1 MHIAEG
7 VLPAKVLISGGVL
20 SACFTA
26 YGLKKLKYENI
37 PKVALLSGLFFIG
50 SFIHVPLGPTSVHLI
65 LNSIVG
71 IFGGWASFPAILI
84 ALFLQAIMF
93 GFGGITTLGV
103 NTFNMAFPAVCAYLF
118 FKYIVLKYENNK
130 TIFSIFLF
138 IIGAGSVFMAAL
150 LLSLSLYLAGQKFFE
165 VAKIAFIAHIP
176 VMVIEGIIVV
186 FMILYIKK
194 VYPEI
199 LNLEGTK

>member
-7 VLPAKVLISGGVL
+7 ILPAKVLIGGGVL
-20 SACFTA
+20 TAAFTA
-26 YGLKKLKYENI
+26 IGLKKMKYKDI
-37 PKVALLSGLFFIG
+37 PKVALMSGLFFIG

-71 IFGGWASFPAILI
+71 IFLGFASFPAILI

-103 NTFNMAFPAVCAYLF
+103 NTFNMAFPSILAFYAFRYLMKNDKKF
-118 FKYIVLKYENNK
+118 ILYPGL
-130 TIFSIFLF
+130 FL
-138 IIGAGSVFMAAL
+138 IGSGTVFLSAL

-176 VMVIEGIIVV
+176 IMIIEGLIVL
-186 FMILYIKK
+186 FMILFLKK
-194 VYPEI
+194 VFPEI
-199 LNLEGTK
+199 IENELNQ

>member
-7 VLPAKVLISGGVL
+7 VLPAKILISGGVI

-26 YGLKKLKYENI
+26 YGLKKLKYKEI
-37 PKVALLSGLFFIG
+37 PKVAILSGLFFIG
-50 SFIHVPLGPTSVHLI
+50 SFIHIPLGPTSVHLI

-71 IFGGWASFPAILI
+71 IFAGWASFPAIMI

-103 NTFNMAFPAVCAYLF
+103 NTFNMAFPSILAYF
-118 FKYIVLKYENNK
+118 FFYNFAIKRKSNK
-130 TIFSIFLF
+130 FLF
-138 IIGAGSVFMAAL
+138 SLSLFLTGAGSVAFSAF
-150 LLSLSLYLAGQKFFE
+150 LLSFSLFLAGQKFYE

-176 VMVIEGIIVV
+176 VMIIEGIIVL
-186 FMILYIKK
+186 FMITYILK
-194 VYPEI
+194 VYPE
-199 LNLEGTK
+199 LLEKERG

>member
-7 VLPAKVLISGGVL
+7 VLPAKILISGGVL

-26 YGLKKLKYENI
+26 YGLKKLKYKDI
-37 PKVALLSGLFFIG
+37 PRVALLSGLFFIG

-71 IFGGWASFPAILI
+71 IFAGWASFPAILI

-103 NTFNMAFPAVCAYLF
+103 NTFNMAFPAILAF
-118 FKYIVLKYENNK
+118 FFFNYFIKKNYNK
-130 TIFSIFLF
+130 KFIFYFSIFLT
-138 IIGAGSVFMAAL
+138 GAGSVFFSAL

-165 VAKIAFIAHIP
+165 VAKIAFVAHIP
-176 VMVIEGIIVV
+176 VMVIEGLIVM
-186 FMILYIKK
+186 FMIAYIKK

-199 LNLEGTK
+199 LEL

>member
-7 VLPAKVLISGGVL
+7 VLPAKILISGGVL

-26 YGLKKLKYENI
+26 YGLKKLKYKNI
-37 PKVALLSGLFFIG
+37 PKVALLSGLFFLG

-71 IFGGWASFPAILI
+71 IFAGWASFLAILI

-103 NTFNMAFPAVCAYLF
+103 NTFNMAFPSILAYFF
-118 FKYIVLKYENNK
+118 FKKFIMKNLNNRFILYISL
-130 TIFSIFLF
+130 FLT
-138 IIGAGSVFMAAL
+138 GAGTVFLSAL
-150 LLSLSLYLAGQKFFE
+150 LLSLSLYLSGQKFYE
-165 VAKIAFIAHIP
+165 VAKIAFVAHLP
-176 VMVIEGIIVV
+176 VMVIEGIIVL

-194 VYPEI
+194 VFPEI
-199 LNLEGTK
+199 LELEDE